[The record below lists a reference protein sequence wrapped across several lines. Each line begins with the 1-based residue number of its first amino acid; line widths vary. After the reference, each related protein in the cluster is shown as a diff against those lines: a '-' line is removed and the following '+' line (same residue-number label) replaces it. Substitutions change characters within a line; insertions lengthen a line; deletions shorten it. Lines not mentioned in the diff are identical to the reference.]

1 MDKKNL
7 LLGLVF
13 VGAAI
18 ALMFKT
24 SSDSQKAAAE
34 ANHRA
39 PQSAVIGEHN
49 TGPSSPGT
57 VSSSTTS
64 QAADAT
70 GSAPTVDVGPLP
82 TQILPVEQETLAPLA
97 NRFIEVRFSSHG
109 GSIRDVIMPKHRA
122 TLDSS
127 KPYIFNEGSL
137 VPALAFMST
146 PDQGL
151 NWVPY
156 LAEFREVFRGTGPNG
171 GQQVIFEGTLPTGLI
186 LRRSYEI
193 ANTPEKET
201 PSWEPYQILHRTEIV
216 NPSDQTLHPGRFAL
230 SLGTAEPVSSDPRGE
245 FLNFGTFD
253 GSSTDFI
260 GASKFDGGGFM
271 SIFGSGRPPVPS
283 ISGRSHV
290 VWGSVKNQFFT
301 AVLTPEEPAQ
311 GYFTQPV
318 QFAPT
323 EAFPEGGR
331 GITGNVEFNPFAI
344 EGQQSM
350 VIETKFY
357 VGPKEY
363 SRLTRL
369 GQQQDLIMQFG
380 FFGWISKLLLTLMN
394 WFYSVIPN
402 YGVAIILVTILIK
415 ALLWPLTAKAA
426 NSAKKMAK
434 IQEPL
439 KALKEKYKDNQQKL
453 QQETLK
459 LFRANKVNP
468 LAGCLPILV
477 QIPIFLALFWML
489 RSASELRYAE
499 FILWMK
505 DLSQPDTIAVI
516 AGFPINILPLLMGV
530 TMFFQMRMTTISMD
544 STQAKLFKF
553 MPFIFLIFCYGFSS
567 GLVLYWTVQN
577 LLTILQ
583 QYLTNK
589 RKEPE
594 GDVVVLPNAPAKK
607 KFKKGK

>member
-7 LLGLVF
+7 LLGVIF
-13 VGAAI
+13 VGAAL
-18 ALMFKT
+18 ALMFK
-24 SSDSQKAAAE
+24 SSVDRSN
-34 ANHRA
+34 AN
-39 PQSAVIGEHN
+39 PEPLQQTQPVVIGEHQPATPATTTAAAQTAGTQVASGSEAIN
-49 TGPSSPGT
+49 VANLPS
-57 VSSSTTS
+57 
-64 QAADAT
+64 
-70 GSAPTVDVGPLP
+70 
-82 TQILPVEQETLAPLA
+82 QILPWEDETIAPLA
-97 NRFIEVRFSSHG
+97 NSYIEVRFSSRG
-109 GSIRDVIMPKHRA
+109 GSVREVLMPKYQA

-127 KPYIFNEGSL
+127 KPYIFNEGSSI
-137 VPALAFMST
+137 PALAFMTT

-151 NWVPY
+151 NWAPY
-156 LAEFREVFRGTGPNG
+156 LADFKEISRGAGPNG
-171 GQQVIFEGTLPTGLI
+171 GQQVVFEGVLPTGLI

-193 ANTPEKET
+193 ALTPENAAPT
-201 PSWEPYQILHRTEIV
+201 WEPYQILHRTEII
-216 NPSDQTLHPGRFAL
+216 NPTDSTLHPGRFAL

-245 FLNFGTFD
+245 FLNFGTYD
-253 GSSTDFI
+253 GSDADFI
-260 GASKFDGGGFM
+260 GTTNFDGGGFM
-271 SIFGSGRPPVPS
+271 SMFGGGRTPVPS
-283 ISGRSHV
+283 ISGRSNI
-290 VWGSVKNQFFT
+290 VWASVKNQFFA
-301 AVLTPEEPAQ
+301 AVISPKEPAH

-318 QFAPT
+318 QFARN

-331 GITGNVEFNPFAI
+331 GITGNIEFNPFAI
-344 EGQQSM
+344 EGQQTM
-350 VIETKFY
+350 AIESKFY

-380 FFGWISKLLLTLMN
+380 IFGWISKLLLTLMN

-439 KALKEKYKDNQQKL
+439 KEIKEKYKDNQQKL

-499 FILWMK
+499 FIFWMK
-505 DLSQPDTIAVI
+505 DLSQPDTIAYI
-516 AGFPINILPLLMGV
+516 GGFPINILPLLMGV

-544 STQAKLFKF
+544 STQAKIFKF
-553 MPFIFLIFCYGFSS
+553 MPFIFLIFCYNFSS

-589 RKEPE
+589 RKDAE
-594 GDVVVLPNAPAKK
+594 GDVVVIPNTPTKK